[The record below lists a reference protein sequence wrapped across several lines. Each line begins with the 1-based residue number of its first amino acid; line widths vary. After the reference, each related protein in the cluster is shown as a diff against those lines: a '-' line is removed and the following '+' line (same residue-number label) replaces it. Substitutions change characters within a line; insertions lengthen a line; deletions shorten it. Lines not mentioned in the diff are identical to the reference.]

1 MMMHVFAVSIMGGT
15 GLSFSV
21 KVLEEDQ
28 VNFDVIVDGSQKFY

>member
-1 MMMHVFAVSIMGGT
+1 MMHVFAVSIMGGT

-28 VNFDVIVDGSQKFY
+28 VKILTS